1 MTTFWFLQFSFPRRL
16 SGVLC
21 FWHFKKN
28 SVGTP
33 SSNLCTLDQLNNLR
47 IERSVLPQKLLLSPT
62 LIWLYFCQTSFFA
75 FLYFCQSGY
84 LHCCQSLFLYCCQS
98 SYLYCCLSAQLSK
111 CIAVYLHCCQSVHFL
126 PTCPLSLPILLS
138 ANLPNCQLDFCNLE
152 ICWTSTHLKNPSF
165 LVAIWIPLANFPFNL
180 NILVNRR
187 Y

>member
-33 SSNLCTLDQLNNLR
+33 SSNLCTLDQLNILR

-98 SYLYCCLSAQLSK
+98 SYLYCCIAAYLHSCLNVLLSI
-111 CIAVYLHCCQSVHFL
+111 CIAASLSISCQPVRFHFL
-126 PTCPLSLPILLS
+126 FCFLPICQI
-138 ANLPNCQLDFCNLE
+138 ANWIF
-152 ICWTSTHLKNPSF
+152 
-165 LVAIWIPLANFPFNL
+165 AIWKSAGLLPIWKTLYFS
-180 NILVNRR
+180 
-187 Y
+187 